1 MKRGESMKTILK
13 RIALLMTIFIIW
25 SIASQHVNQLF
36 VPDPKTVFKDLIAML
51 KTGQLTMA
59 IKYSF
64 LRITIATLYQDLLH
78 FL

>member
-51 KTGQLTMA
+51 NYGGLT
-59 IKYSF
+59 K
-64 LRITIATLYQDLLH
+64 DDK
-78 FL
+78 